1 MIQVNLFMMI
11 GVLSYFRTKNS
22 DIIKHIKQVGK
33 IVMIYDIR
41 NSELAIETLINL
53 TNVPKDVWINSFRD
67 VKKTD
72 YVQIVEWLI
81 NEYRIKELN
90 CDDIDFI
97 FSHITTSNNACE
109 SIKKYGLLDLRESY
123 LLKDSELRK
132 MLDSNG
138 IEIDIENKLLKYKNN
153 TFDINFEIDCPSSDI
168 VERLAW
174 KIGYKFY
181 FDYNICGFL
190 TLENS
195 AYSGNIHKR
204 PEILLNIDQLLDLQL
219 SKKWASET
227 IAYEVVTKVRGDL
240 IDDEGS
246 NNSRWISY
254 LCKAYDISFCGQTEN
269 IILLKRG
276 VKIPKENVLEI
287 KKFSKWK

>member
-1 MIQVNLFMMI
+1 
-11 GVLSYFRTKNS
+11 
-22 DIIKHIKQVGK
+22 
-33 IVMIYDIR
+33 MIYDIR

-53 TNVPKDVWINSFRD
+53 TNVSKNVWINSSRD

-72 YVQIVEWLI
+72 CTQIVECLI

-97 FSHITTSNNACE
+97 FSHITTSNNGCE

-123 LLKDSELRK
+123 FLKDSELRK

-153 TFDINFEIDCPSSDI
+153 TFDINFEKDCSSTDI
-168 VERLAW
+168 VEKLAW

-195 AYSGNIHKR
+195 AYPGNIHKR

-219 SKKWASET
+219 SKKWTSET
-227 IAYEVVTKVRGDL
+227 IAYEVVTKVGGDL
-240 IDDEGS
+240 IDNDGN

-254 LCKAYDISFCGQTEN
+254 LCKAYDIAFCGQTEN